1 MYSIDSNATPEEAT
15 MGTRSTIAIEN
26 GDGTVTGIYCHWDGY
41 LSHNGRILAE
51 NYTDEAAVRELIAL
65 GDLSSLG
72 AQIGEKHPFDE
83 RVDAET
89 YAETRC
95 TAYGRDRGEKNVAAK
110 TCADWAALLEDFGQ
124 EFDYLFVPGTGW
136 QVNTYSGIYN
146 LAAALATE
154 TEEA

>member
-1 MYSIDSNATPEEAT
+1 

-26 GDGTVTGIYCHWDGY
+26 ADGTVTGIYCHWDGY

-51 NYTDEAAVRELIAL
+51 NYTDEASVRELIAL

-72 AQIGEKHPFDE
+72 
-83 RVDAET
+83 ET
-89 YAETRC
+89 VGIKTDFSNPADGQC
-95 TAYGRDRGEKNVAAK
+95 VAYGRDRGETGVESRVFNSH
-110 TCADWAALLEDFGQ
+110 ADLIENAGQ

-136 QVNTYSGIYN
+136 QVNTYSGIYD